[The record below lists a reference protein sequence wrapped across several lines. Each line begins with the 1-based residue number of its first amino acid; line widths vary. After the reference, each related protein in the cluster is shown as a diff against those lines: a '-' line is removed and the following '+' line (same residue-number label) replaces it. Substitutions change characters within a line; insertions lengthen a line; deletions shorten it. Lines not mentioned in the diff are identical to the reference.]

1 MNNPIELFLRIE
13 PDISTLTHQNGIKAA
28 HRKGKTF
35 VHKTRELKALEAFYI
50 SHLKTRAPEKP
61 WTCPIWLQTAW
72 YFKKPEN
79 AKGKLKTTKP
89 DTDNLVKTL
98 KDCMKKAGYFK
109 DDALVAMELTAK
121 FWTEE
126 NQAHGIEIEMI
137 DLTDKNN
144 D

>member
-1 MNNPIELFLRIE
+1 M
-13 PDISTLTHQNGIKAA
+13 
-28 HRKGKTF
+28 
-35 VHKTRELKALEAFYI
+35 HKTRELEALEAFYI

-72 YFKKPEN
+72 YFKKPKN

-121 FWTEE
+121 FWAEE
-126 NQAHGIEIEMI
+126 TQAHGIEIKMI
-137 DLTDKNN
+137 DLTDKNY